1 MPRPPSPST
10 HSFRRRRTS
19 SSRGT
24 PRGPAQAPTLLA
36 RPEPVDPT
44 LPVSPS
50 ARPLCEADPDMPLS
64 LLVLLLLL
72 PPSHAPGAL
81 DLWRCFRHLEPSVH
95 REGDLLLG
103 AFVPLYYVNR
113 KAPLA
118 RLYFLLRPH
127 GQEVPHR
134 TRLDLSLQCCSLPL
148 RWLWKN
154 YQYVLAFYF
163 AIEEVNRDLH
173 LLPNLTLGFHVFN
186 AFHSDH
192 RTLETA
198 LLWLSGGTEFLPNY
212 KCQTQSKAIAVIAG
226 TAAAFSAQIG
236 TLLERYKTPQVT
248 YGPFDPVLS
257 DKDQFPSL
265 YQMAPKDSSLAHAMV
280 SLLLYFGW
288 TWVALFISDDL
299 KGEQFLRDL
308 RAEMVKNGICVA
320 LTEKLPDTKTMYG
333 TGDIAF
339 LSRIRVSSANVHILH
354 GEAGSLVT
362 VDMAADFFLTTGK
375 VWIMA
380 AKQEIVLHEMNHMLH
395 SFHGGFSF
403 SPHKG
408 EIPGFRH
415 FLQTVTPS
423 HYLEDFY
430 FSKLWAYS
438 FDCSPAGSI
447 CEKFGECRP
456 NTSLEFMPGNMDIMT
471 LSDSSYFVYN
481 AVYALAHVLHKI
493 LLEKIEMG
501 SSEDADQPQLHP
513 WQLHPFLKN
522 NRFTNSAGEHISLDE
537 KSSQMAQ
544 YDILNAVNFP
554 AGLRLLVKVGEF
566 VPRSPLGQGLVISE
580 EMIEWPIG
588 FTETPRSVCSQS
600 CPPGFRKIPQEG
612 RPVCCFAC
620 VFCPEGH
627 ISNQTDAERCVQCPA
642 HEHPNSERNR
652 CLPKVVTFLAYEA
665 PLGMAL
671 ACTALCFSA
680 LTAAVLG
687 VFVKHRDTPIVKAN
701 NRALSYILL
710 ISLTL
715 CFLCSLLFIGR
726 PSTATCIL
734 QETTFGLVFTVA
746 VSTVLA
752 KTVTVILAFKVT
764 VPGRRMR
771 RWLVSGA
778 PNFIIPSCSL
788 IQLTLCGVW
797 LGTSPPFVD
806 TDTHSEHGHIII
818 MCNKGSV
825 TAFYC
830 ALGYLGSL
838 ALGTF
843 TVAFLARNLPDTF
856 NEAKFL
862 TFSMLVFCSVWL
874 TFLPVH
880 HSTKGQ
886 VMVAV
891 EVFSIL
897 ASSAGL
903 LGCIFA
909 PKCYIILKRPDENSL
924 KGLKD
929 KRGAKGNRH
938 SKVLSHE
945 SLAHF

>member
-1 MPRPPSPST
+1 M
-10 HSFRRRRTS
+10 
-19 SSRGT
+19 
-24 PRGPAQAPTLLA
+24 
-36 RPEPVDPT
+36 
-44 LPVSPS
+44 
-50 ARPLCEADPDMPLS
+50 
-64 LLVLLLLL
+64 
-72 PPSHAPGAL
+72 
-81 DLWRCFRHLEPSVH
+81 
-95 REGDLLLG
+95 
-103 AFVPLYYVNR
+103 
-113 KAPLA
+113 
-118 RLYFLLRPH
+118 
-127 GQEVPHR
+127 
-134 TRLDLSLQCCSLPL
+134 
-148 RWLWKN
+148 
-154 YQYVLAFYF
+154 
-163 AIEEVNRDLH
+163 
-173 LLPNLTLGFHVFN
+173 
-186 AFHSDH
+186 
-192 RTLETA
+192 
-198 LLWLSGGTEFLPNY
+198 
-212 KCQTQSKAIAVIAG
+212 
-226 TAAAFSAQIG
+226 
-236 TLLERYKTPQVT
+236 
-248 YGPFDPVLS
+248 LS
-257 DKDQFPSL
+257 DTDQFPSL

-280 SLLLYFGW
+280 SLLLHFGW
-288 TWVALFISDDL
+288 TWVALFLSDDL

-308 RAEMVKNGICVA
+308 KAEMVKNGICVA
-320 LTEKLPDTKTMYG
+320 LTEKLPVTKTMYG
-333 TGDIAF
+333 TGDVTF
-339 LSRIRVSSANVHILH
+339 MSRIRVSSANVHILH

-403 SPHKG
+403 SPHQG

-415 FLQTVTPS
+415 FLQAVTPS
-423 HYLEDFY
+423 RYPEDFY

-471 LSDSSYFVYN
+471 LSDPSYFVYN

-493 LLEKIEMG
+493 ISEKMEMG
-501 SSEDADQPQLHP
+501 SSEDADQLQLHP

-522 NRFTNSAGEHISLDE
+522 VRFTNSAGDHISLGE

-544 YDILNAVNFP
+544 YDIHNAVNFP
-554 AGLRLLVKVGEF
+554 AGLGLLVKVGEF

-600 CPPGFRKIPQEG
+600 CLPGFRKIPQEG

-627 ISNQTDAERCVQCPA
+627 ISNQTGQYAERCVQCPA

-652 CLPKVVTFLAYEA
+652 YLPKVVTFLAYED
-665 PLGMAL
+665 PLGMTL
-671 ACTALCFSA
+671 FCTALCFSA

-710 ISLTL
+710 ISLTF

-726 PSTATCIL
+726 SSTATCIL
-734 QETTFGLVFTVA
+734 QEATFGLVFTVA
-746 VSTVLA
+746 VSMVLA

-764 VPGRRMR
+764 APGRRMR

-806 TDTHSEHGHIII
+806 TDTHSDHGCIII

-825 TAFYC
+825 IAFYC

-856 NEAKFL
+856 NEAKVL

-874 TFLPVH
+874 TFLPVY
-880 HSTKGQ
+880 HSTKGK

-945 SLAHF
+945 SVAYF